1 MSYVTTLPVIRPLEQ
16 GQNWKNIRSKKNS
29 QNGEGISQQCLEFI
43 GRITLSLRMTV
54 RTRFAPSPTGYLH
67 VGGAR
72 TALFN
77 WLYARQHGGK
87 FILRIEDTDEKRNTE
102 EARQVIYDGLKWIGI
117 DWDEGPDKGG
127 PFGPY
132 QQSERTDIYGKYLAQ
147 LEAAGHVYEDAGS
160 IRFRSPRKS
169 VVVED
174 MVCGRIEFDMS
185 NPATHP
191 DMTIRR
197 PDGSYIFHFVNVVDD
212 IEMQLTHVIR
222 GEDHLSNTP
231 KHVELYNA
239 LGVTPPKFAHI
250 PLILNSEGKKLSKRD
265 GGSSITYFMDSGYTP
280 EAVANYLCL
289 LGWSPGDNRERL
301 SIDEILPIFGL
312 DKVNRRN
319 AIFDLDK
326 CFWLNG
332 QHILAMSLARFAELA
347 KPFVDKAGI
356 PYGTEA
362 ALMPALEIVK
372 AKVKHLSDVPDW
384 IEFLFTDDFA
394 FDPEAVE
401 KSLNKPGAAGRLEAL
416 GAKLAMISDWTHVTV
431 EASLKETAAALGVKT
446 GELVHPA
453 RVAVSGRSV
462 GPGLYEMFEVLG
474 KERTLARFEKAKAQ
488 AAN

>member
-1 MSYVTTLPVIRPLEQ
+1 
-16 GQNWKNIRSKKNS
+16 
-29 QNGEGISQQCLEFI
+29 
-43 GRITLSLRMTV
+43 MTV
-54 RTRFAPSPTGYLH
+54 RTRFAPSPTGFLH

-77 WLYARQHGGK
+77 WLYARQNHGT
-87 FILRIEDTDEKRNTE
+87 FILRIEDTDEKRNTP
-102 EARQVIYDGLKWIGI
+102 EAYQVIYDGLRWMGI

-132 QQSERTDIYGKYLAQ
+132 QQSERNAIYETYFNKLQ
-147 LEAAGHVYEDAGS
+147 AGGHLYEDGGAY
-160 IRFRSPRKS
+160 RFRSPRKP

-174 MVCGRIEFDMS
+174 IVCGRIEFDMS

-197 PDGSYIFHFVNVVDD
+197 PDGSWIFHFVNVVDD

-231 KHVELYNA
+231 KHIELYQA
-239 LGVTPPKFAHI
+239 IGAKPPAFAHI
-250 PLILNSEGKKLSKRD
+250 PLILNHEGKKLSKRD
-265 GGSSITYFMDSGYTP
+265 GGSSITYFLDLGYTP

-289 LGWSPGDNRERL
+289 LGWSPGENREFL
-301 SIDEILPIFGL
+301 PLDEMRSVFDLGKI
-312 DKVNRRN
+312 NRRN

-332 QHILAMSLARFAELA
+332 QHILQMPLDRFASLAR
-347 KPFVDKAGI
+347 PFVDKAKI
-356 PYGTEA
+356 PYGSPD
-362 ALMPALEIVK
+362 ALLPALAIVK
-372 AKVKHLSDVPDW
+372 PKVKHLSDVPDW
-384 IEFLFTDDFA
+384 IGFLFTEDFP
-394 FDPEAVE
+394 FDPEAVA
-401 KSLNKPGAAGRLEAL
+401 KSLAKPGAADRLAAL
-416 GAKLAMISDWTHVTV
+416 GKALAGLTDWNHAVIEAK
-431 EASLKETAAALGVKT
+431 LKETATALGVKT

-474 KERTLARFEKAKAQ
+474 KDRTLARFERAKSL
-488 AAN
+488 AA